1 MTIQPL
7 ADTNLFK
14 PIQVGRYKLQ
24 NRVVLSPVTRFRN
37 DADLAPTELA
47 VEYYGQ
53 RSSKAGTLLVT
64 EATYIS
70 AAASGFDSAPGVWS
84 GKQITQWSKVFSK
97 VHENKSFIFV
107 QLWHLGRS
115 AEPDRLK
122 ALGLPYV
129 SASANYIT
137 GEDKKLAEKVGNE
150 LRELTIDEIKQTVK
164 DYAQAA
170 ANSIKAG
177 ADGVEIHGANGYLL
191 DQFIQA
197 ISNKRTDQ
205 YGGSVEN
212 RVRFV
217 LEVVDAVVAE
227 VGADRTGIRLSPWG
241 IYGGMG
247 GAEYNPEETFGY
259 LLEQLEKRAQEGK
272 KLAYVHLIEP
282 RTGDLHAE
290 VELVEGDNGFAYEKW
305 SGPIIRAGA
314 YHRDYDLIQREI
326 DGNDRTLLAFGRS
339 FIANPDLPERLE
351 QGWELN
357 QYNRNTFYTPGPEG
371 YTDYPFYKL
380 T

>member
-24 NRVVLSPVTRFRN
+24 NRVVLAPLTRFRN
-37 DADLAPTELA
+37 DVDQAPTELA

-53 RSSKAGTLLVT
+53 RSAKAGTLLVT
-64 EATYIS
+64 EATLVS
-70 AAASGFDSAPGVWS
+70 AAAGGYDSAPGVWS
-84 GKQITQWSKVFSK
+84 GKQVAQWSKVFSK

-107 QLWHLGRS
+107 QLWHLGRAS
-115 AEPDRLK
+115 KPDALK
-122 ALGLPYV
+122 ARGLSYV
-129 SASANYIT
+129 SASASYISD
-137 GEDKKLAEKVGNE
+137 EDKQLAEKVGNE

-241 IYGGMG
+241 VFGGMG

-272 KLAYVHLIEP
+272 KLAYVHLVEP
-282 RTGDLHAE
+282 RTGALLAE

-314 YHRDYDLIQREI
+314 YHVDYDLILRDVGQ
-326 DGNDRTLLAFGRS
+326 DDRTLLAFGRS

-351 QGWELN
+351 QGWELTE
-357 QYNRNTFYTPGPEG
+357 YNRNTFYSPGPGG
-371 YTDYPFYKL
+371 YTDYPTHK
-380 T
+380 